1 MNSITV
7 VLVTDESV
15 YKNVCVCVWPLHA
28 TPLGLILLDDYF
40 KDKEALAITK
50 NLVLVTT
57 T

>member
-15 YKNVCVCVWPLHA
+15 YKNVCVWPLHA